1 LVCKIQNYAWGS
13 RSFIAKLQGRAV
25 PAPQPEAEL
34 WIGAHTGAP
43 AELVQGEA
51 RRRLDTVIASNSEA
65 ALGSEVAQRFNGEL
79 PFLLKLLAAAEPLS
93 LQAHPSAEQA
103 RAGFER
109 EEAAQVDPALRNYK
123 DARHKPELIVALT
136 PFVALSGFRPV
147 ERTRRLIAELGVQ
160 TLSSVTAPLAEEPAE
175 PALRTV
181 FERLMQTDGV
191 ERAALVREVRAAA
204 AEQAPRSSD
213 FSREFAWVE
222 RLHALYPGDI
232 GVVVALFLNL
242 LELRP
247 FEGLYL
253 PAGNL
258 HAYLDGAGVEIMA
271 SSDNVLRGGLTKKA
285 VNIAELMRVLRF
297 AELEVASLSPERIGD
312 EHVYPTPAEE
322 FRLSYIVVRAPLSR
336 SRGRGPELRVVTG
349 GRVRVEGEASA
360 LLLEAGGS
368 AFVPASEGALRV
380 EGQGTLFRACV
391 PEATLESRR

>member
-1 LVCKIQNYAWGS
+1 LV
-13 RSFIAKLQGRAV
+13 
-25 PAPQPEAEL
+25 E
-34 WIGAHTGAP
+34 
-43 AELVQGEA
+43 GEA
-51 RRRLDTVIASNSEA
+51 RRRLDTVIASDSEA

-103 RAGFER
+103 RAGFQR
-109 EEAAQVDPALRNYK
+109 EEAAHVDPALRSYK

-160 TLSSVTAPLAEEPAE
+160 ALSGVAAPLAEEPAE
-175 PALRTV
+175 LALRTV
-181 FERLMQTDGV
+181 FERLMQTGAV

-204 AEQAPRSSD
+204 AEQALRSSD
-213 FSREFAWVE
+213 FAREFAWVE
-222 RLHALYPGDI
+222 RLHTLYPGDI
-232 GVVVALFLNL
+232 GVVVALLLNL
-242 LELRP
+242 VELGP

-271 SSDNVLRGGLTKKA
+271 SSDNVLRGGLTRKA
-285 VNIAELMRVLRF
+285 VNIPELLHVLRF
-297 AELEVASLSPERIGD
+297 GELEVAPLLPKRLGAER
-312 EHVYPTPAEE
+312 VYPTPAEE
-322 FRLSYIVVRAPLSR
+322 FRLSYIEVRARLSLSR
-336 SRGRGPELRVVTG
+336 SRGPELLLVTE

-360 LLLEAGGS
+360 LLLEAGSS

-380 EGQGTLFRACV
+380 EGRGTLFRACV
-391 PEATLESRR
+391 PEATLDARD